1 MQVLPPLPWNR
12 IRIVSILVKDA
23 GDNYRYERGEYE
35 VIKFFWS
42 EKEQTLKK
50 YNAAGEYEGTEKVLK
65 IKKTILCFEKSAF
78 SISQSESCIVL
89 DLI

>member
-12 IRIVSILVKDA
+12 IRIVTILVKDA

-35 VIKFFWS
+35 VITFFRS
-42 EKEQTLKK
+42 EKEQTLTK

-65 IKKTILCFEKSAF
+65 VEKTILCIEKSAF